1 MKRVLSRTC
10 ASLAL
15 AAMASAGAGAVYA
28 QSVGQPQPSAQSGGA
43 INPAPPPAPQ
53 TVKAKYEGGV
63 LGYAKAE
70 GTLNFDDANRRLLF
84 RDKQGK
90 GIFSIPYDAV
100 LSAFADT
107 RARRPGAATVVGS
120 IPLPYGVNIPALF
133 VRKKYRYL
141 TMQYRDPDTRA
152 EGLTSFKVG
161 SKELLTSLLHTLGQ
175 KAGLTQRGDAY
186 VRRTVTSSGLNPTTS
201 TPVPRP

>member
-1 MKRVLSRTC
+1 MKRVLAFRLAAT
-10 ASLAL
+10 AL
-15 AAMASAGAGAVYA
+15 AVAASSAAA
-28 QSVGQPQPSAQSGGA
+28 QAQPQTSATGAQTGGVVV
-43 INPAPPPAPQ
+43 PQPPPAPQ

-63 LGYAKAE
+63 LGYAKSD

-84 RDKQGK
+84 RDKQGR

-100 LSAFADT
+100 VSAFADT

-120 IPLPYGVNIPALF
+120 LPLPYGANIPALF
-133 VRKKYRYL
+133 IRKKYRYL

-152 EGLTSFKVG
+152 EGLTSFKVE
-161 SKELLTSLLHTLGQ
+161 SKELLHSLLHTLGQ

-186 VRRTVTSSGLNPTTS
+186 IRRSDTSPGASTTVA